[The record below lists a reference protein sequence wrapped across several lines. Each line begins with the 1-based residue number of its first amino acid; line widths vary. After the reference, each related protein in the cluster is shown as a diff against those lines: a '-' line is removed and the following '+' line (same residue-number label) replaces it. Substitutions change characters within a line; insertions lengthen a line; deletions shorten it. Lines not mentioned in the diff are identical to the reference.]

1 LDSEKTS
8 SEAPEK
14 QPTQAQPTPAVEAGG
29 PDNMEEACRR
39 EVSVE
44 IPAEVVSQQQAALL
58 RQYSRQARI
67 PGFRKGKVPASLV
80 RNRFAEEIKN
90 DVIEHLVPKYFR
102 QAVIQAGFR
111 PVSQPYIYALEA
123 EPDQAIRFKAAFE
136 VVPEFELGK
145 YLDIKV
151 EKPDIK
157 VADEQVEAELR
168 RLQERQASF
177 VPIDEERGALD
188 GEFAQVSFQAIPQN
202 PNAEKPKA
210 GEEAAPESNPEAKPD
225 AGPAAQPV
233 QMDEVMVEI
242 GGANTVAEFS
252 QHLRGAKPGDEHK
265 FDVTYP
271 DDFHDPRL
279 AKRVFSYTVK
289 VNALKKKV
297 LPELNDDFAKELSP
311 DLQTL
316 DELKQRIREN
326 MEAQQ
331 RHSAEH
337 EAKEKLIDQ
346 LLEKQDFPVPRAL
359 VEHQIDLRLERGL
372 RALAAQGMKTE
383 DMRRM
388 DFRRLRAA
396 QREAAVKEVKSG
408 LLLDRIA
415 NEENIQVS
423 DEEMDQ
429 EISSLA
435 RQTNR
440 TPEQVRQ
447 QLSEDRAL
455 ERIRNRMRSEK
466 ALNFLYDRSG

>member
-8 SEAPEK
+8 SETPET
-14 QPTQAQPTPAVEAGG
+14 QPAQTQPIPAGEAGG

-58 RQYSRQARI
+58 RQYSKQARI
-67 PGFRKGKVPASLV
+67 PGFRKGKVPATLV

-90 DVIEHLVPKYFR
+90 DVIESLVPKYFR

-123 EPDQAIRFKAAFE
+123 EPEQPIRFKAAFE

-145 YLDIKV
+145 YRDIKI

-177 VPIDEERGALD
+177 VPIDEERGAQD
-188 GEFAQVSFQAIPQN
+188 GEFAQVSFQAIPHN
-202 PNAEKPKA
+202 PDAEKPKA
-210 GEEAAPESNPEAKPD
+210 AEEAAAEAKPES
-225 AGPAAQPV
+225 APGVQPV

-252 QHLRGAKPGDEHK
+252 KHLRGAKPGDEHK

-279 AKRVFSYTVK
+279 AKKVFSYTVK

-331 RHSAEH
+331 RHAAEH

-408 LLLDRIA
+408 LLLDKIA
-415 NEENIQVS
+415 DEENIQVS
-423 DEEMDQ
+423 DEEVDQ
-429 EISSLA
+429 EISTLA

>member
-1 LDSEKTS
+1 LESEKNTS
-8 SEAPEK
+8 ETPETE
-14 QPTQAQPTPAVEAGG
+14 PAQAQPIPAAEASG

-44 IPAEVVSQQQAALL
+44 IPAEVVGRQQETLL
-58 RQYSRQARI
+58 RQYSKQARI
-67 PGFRKGKVPASLV
+67 PGFRKGKVPATLV
-80 RNRFAEEIKN
+80 RNRFADEIKN
-90 DVIEHLVPKYFR
+90 EVIESLVPKYFR
-102 QAVIQAGFR
+102 EAVIQAGFH

-136 VVPEFELGK
+136 VLPEFELGK
-145 YLDIKV
+145 YRDIKV
-151 EKPDIK
+151 EKPEIK
-157 VADEQVEAELR
+157 VADEQVEAELKA
-168 RLQERQASF
+168 LQERQASF
-177 VPIDEERGALD
+177 VPIDEERGAQD

-202 PNAEKPKA
+202 TPEAEQPAA
-210 GEEAAPESNPEAKPD
+210 GEEAP
-225 AGPAAQPV
+225 GTQPV

-252 QHLRGAKPGDEHK
+252 QHLRGAKAGDEHK
-265 FDVTYP
+265 FDVAYP
-271 DDFHDPRL
+271 EDFHDPRL
-279 AKRVFSYTVK
+279 AKKVFSYTVK
-289 VNALKKKV
+289 VNALKKKI
-297 LPELNDDFAKELSP
+297 LPELNDDFAKELSS

-316 DELKQRIREN
+316 DELKLRIREN
-326 MEAQQ
+326 LEAQQ
-331 RHSAEH
+331 RHAAEH
-337 EAKEKLIDQ
+337 AAKEKLIDQ

-408 LLLDRIA
+408 LLLDKIA
-415 NEENIQVS
+415 HEENIQIS

-435 RQTNR
+435 RQMNR

-455 ERIRNRMRSEK
+455 ERIRNRMRNEK
-466 ALNFLYDRSG
+466 ALNFLYDRSE

>member
-1 LDSEKTS
+1 LESEKNTS
-8 SEAPEK
+8 ETPETE
-14 QPTQAQPTPAVEAGG
+14 PAQAQPIPAAEASG
-29 PDNMEEACRR
+29 PDNMEQACRR

-44 IPAEVVSQQQAALL
+44 IPAEVVGRQQETLL
-58 RQYSRQARI
+58 RQYSKQARI
-67 PGFRKGKVPASLV
+67 PGFRKGKVPATLV
-80 RNRFAEEIKN
+80 RNRFADEIKN
-90 DVIEHLVPKYFR
+90 EVIESLVPKYFR
-102 QAVIQAGFR
+102 EAVIQAGFH

-136 VVPEFELGK
+136 VLPEFELGK
-145 YLDIKV
+145 YRDIKV
-151 EKPDIK
+151 EKPEIK
-157 VADEQVEAELR
+157 VADEQVEAELKA
-168 RLQERQASF
+168 LQERQASF
-177 VPIDEERGALD
+177 VPIDEERGAQD

-202 PNAEKPKA
+202 TPEAEQPAA
-210 GEEAAPESNPEAKPD
+210 GEEAP
-225 AGPAAQPV
+225 GTQPV

-252 QHLRGAKPGDEHK
+252 QHLRGAKAGDEHK
-265 FDVTYP
+265 FDVEYP
-271 DDFHDPRL
+271 EDFHDPRL
-279 AKRVFSYTVK
+279 AKKVFSYTVK
-289 VNALKKKV
+289 VNALKKKI
-297 LPELNDDFAKELSP
+297 LPELNDDFAKELSS

-316 DELKQRIREN
+316 DELKRRIREN
-326 MEAQQ
+326 LEAQQ
-331 RHSAEH
+331 RHAAEH
-337 EAKEKLIDQ
+337 AAKEKLIDQ

-408 LLLDRIA
+408 LLLDKIA
-415 NEENIQVS
+415 HEENIQIS

-435 RQTNR
+435 RQMNR

-455 ERIRNRMRSEK
+455 ERIRNRMRNEK
-466 ALNFLYDRSG
+466 ALNFLYDRSE

>member
-1 LDSEKTS
+1 MDSEKDTS
-8 SEAPEK
+8 ETPET
-14 QPTQAQPTPAVEAGG
+14 QPTQAEPQPIAAAEASG

-44 IPAEVVSQQQAALL
+44 VPAEVVSRQQEALL
-58 RQYSRQARI
+58 RQYSKQARI
-67 PGFRKGKVPASLV
+67 PGFRKGKVPATLV
-80 RNRFAEEIKN
+80 RNRFADEIKN
-90 DVIEHLVPKYFR
+90 DVIESLVPKYFR
-102 QAVIQAGFR
+102 EAVIQAGLH

-136 VVPEFELGK
+136 VIPEFELGK
-145 YLDIKV
+145 YQDIKV

-157 VADEQVEAELR
+157 VADEQVDAELSH
-168 RLQERQASF
+168 LQERQASF
-177 VPIDEERGALD
+177 VPIDDERGAQD
-188 GEFAQVSFQAIPQN
+188 GEFAQVSFQAIPQDT
-202 PNAEKPKA
+202 PEAEQPKTE
-210 GEEAAPESNPEAKPD
+210 GAAPGAK
-225 AGPAAQPV
+225 PV

-252 QHLRGAKPGDEHK
+252 EHLRGAKPGDEHK
-265 FDVTYP
+265 FDVEYP
-271 DDFHDPRL
+271 EDFHDPRL
-279 AKRVFSYTVK
+279 AKKVFSYTVK

-316 DELKQRIREN
+316 DELKRRIREN
-326 MEAQQ
+326 LEAQE
-331 RHSAEH
+331 RHSADQ
-337 EAKEKLIDQ
+337 EAKGKLIDQ
-346 LLEKQDFPVPRAL
+346 LLEKHDFPVPRTL

-396 QREAAVKEVKSG
+396 QQEAAVKEVKSG
-408 LLLDRIA
+408 LLLDKIA
-415 NEENIQVS
+415 HEENIQVS

-435 RQTNR
+435 RQMNR

-455 ERIRNRMRSEK
+455 ERMSSRMRREK
-466 ALNFLYDRSG
+466 ALNFLYAKSE